1 MQEYPTRAAR
11 DLSYLIRSSR
21 TGTNGFVDEVGRA
34 VWYINPNLPL
44 ANVQTLQD
52 VYDKS
57 LTVTMFRQARPWCS
71 SAIGVAI
78 GLTVAFAIMQLMSS
92 FLFEIS
98 PIDPLTYAVVSL
110 TLMAATVLAS
120 HVPALRATA
129 VDPIEALRA
138 E

>member
-34 VWYINPNLPL
+34 VRYINPNLPL

-57 LTVTMFRQARPWCS
+57 LARTSFTLVMLLLRVRWRCCS
-71 SAIGVAI
+71 A
-78 GLTVAFAIMQLMSS
+78 
-92 FLFEIS
+92 S
-98 PIDPLTYAVVSL
+98 PGS
-110 TLMAATVLAS
+110 
-120 HVPALRATA
+120 TA
-129 VDPIEALRA
+129 
-138 E
+138 